1 MRMGSIC
8 STLWLTVYPKDCR
21 CQLAEPRL
29 SSEICLLIAPMECGR
44 PRNHSLRDAESGYGA
59 RENVARWKWVSS
71 PRLRF
76 SENNLCGPSPPPK
89 FSSPSPNPLA
99 KAVSAAVDVSGKEAT
114 TGLHLGL
121 PTSLP
126 QASTGGPTPSPMAG
140 LQHSVS
146 LDAGFLLLPLSFSP
160 LDLLP
165 FFQPGDRIHTAKI
178 SLNQE
183 SEDF

>member
-1 MRMGSIC
+1 MWPG
-8 STLWLTVYPKDCR
+8 
-21 CQLAEPRL
+21 
-29 SSEICLLIAPMECGR
+29 
-44 PRNHSLRDAESGYGA
+44 
-59 RENVARWKWVSS
+59 WKWVSS
-71 PRLRF
+71 PRLCF

-89 FSSPSPNPLA
+89 FSSPSPNSLA

-121 PTSLP
+121 PTSRP

-160 LDLLP
+160 LDLLL
-165 FFQPGDRIHTAKI
+165 FFQPWRQNPCSKNISQPGIRRLLEIPMLYAYSHIMGQINFSFFFCKMRIVILAKKVWYV
-178 SLNQE
+178 LMYMKVL
-183 SEDF
+183 